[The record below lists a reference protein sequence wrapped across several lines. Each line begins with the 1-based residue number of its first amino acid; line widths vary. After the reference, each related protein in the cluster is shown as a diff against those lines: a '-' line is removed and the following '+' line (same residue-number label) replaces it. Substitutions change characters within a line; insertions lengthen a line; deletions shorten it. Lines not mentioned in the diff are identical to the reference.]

1 MDTFAPMSWFINVD
15 LPTFGRP
22 MMATK
27 PVWNGVAVGVV
38 CVGMV
43 FFGKWLSLRAMLHQ
57 RSNPYSVNLFEVIGL
72 LRGSSARNDAIGL
85 FQFSR
90 FGQTFVEQ
98 THRFARRI
106 LLGDAAR

>member
-1 MDTFAPMSWFINVD
+1 
-15 LPTFGRP
+15 

-43 FFGKWLSLRAMLHQ
+43 FFGKWLSLQRCYISEAIHTASICLRSLDCFAVYLFAMTP
-57 RSNPYSVNLFEVIGL
+57 S
-72 LRGSSARNDAIGL
+72 GL

-90 FGQTFVEQ
+90 FRQTFVEQ

-106 LLGDAAR
+106 LLGDAARRACALGFDIQRGNLAR

>member
-1 MDTFAPMSWFINVD
+1 
-15 LPTFGRP
+15 

-85 FQFSR
+85 FQFSCFR
-90 FGQTFVEQ
+90 QIFVQ
-98 THRFARRI
+98 QAHGLTCRI
-106 LLGDAAR
+106 LLGNAAR

>member
-1 MDTFAPMSWFINVD
+1 
-15 LPTFGRP
+15 
-22 MMATK
+22 
-27 PVWNGVAVGVV
+27 
-38 CVGMV
+38 
-43 FFGKWLSLRAMLHQ
+43 MLHQ

-106 LLGDAAR
+106 LLGDAARRACALGFNIQRSNFARDGECLFVRRTLNAEDVVFRHGQFLCLKAFL